1 MHSQVQS
8 IEALVDITYGMR
20 PTVGADRIP
29 RDNKIE
35 AKGLREGQNKP
46 FKLHSL
52 PNPLIAKCI
61 KSGPVKAFFL
71 GGTQLFGCNTFHITI
86 HPFSQHGDLASTRK
100 PALHAE

>member
-61 KSGPVKAFFL
+61 KSGPVKAFFW
-71 GGTQLFGCNTFHITI
+71 GGPSYLAATHFILQSI
-86 HPFSQHGDLASTRK
+86 HSHNMVI
-100 PALHAE
+100 